1 MKNLLFIV
9 LASLLLSQCQLFK
22 KEVKPEL
29 PPETQEGKRTM
40 GCKVDGEIWLPEYS
54 SRPIFGRREYNVA
67 YNGSFYGISIYADRR
82 LETAISIGVY
92 KVNGPGTYDLYK
104 FISQDPSGYKLI
116 TRSIYK
122 DKTGDFYTDSLH
134 TGKVTITKLDRQK
147 AVISGTFYFDAYNKK
162 TGKVVKITEGRFDYP
177 LGR

>member
-1 MKNLLFIV
+1 MKNIVFVFI
-9 LASLLLSQCQLFK
+9 ASLVLCQCQLFK

-54 SRPIFGRREYNVA
+54 KRGLFAPGPYDVT
-67 YNGSFYGISIYADRR
+67 YDGSYYGVSLNADKKE
-82 LETAISIGVY
+82 ETAISISVY
-92 KVNGPGTYDLYK
+92 KVSGTGTYELPK
-104 FISQDPSGYKLI
+104 FISKSPSGYTNI
-116 TRSIYK
+116 TQALYT
-122 DKTGDFYTDSLH
+122 DNTGDFYTDSLH
-134 TGKVTITKLDRQK
+134 TGMVTITKLDLQK
-147 AVISGTFYFDAYNKK
+147 AIISGTFYFDAYNKK

>member
-1 MKNLLFIV
+1 MKNIVFVFI
-9 LASLLLSQCQLFK
+9 ASLVLCQCQLFK

-40 GCKVDGEIWLPEYS
+40 GCKVDGQIWLPEYS
-54 SRPIFGRREYNVA
+54 KRGLFGGGEYSVN
-67 YNGSFYGISIYADRR
+67 YEGSFYGLSLNADRK
-82 LETAISIGVY
+82 LETKVY
-92 KVNGPGTYDLYK
+92 FSVFNVPGTGTYDLYK

-116 TRSIYK
+116 TKAYYNDS
-122 DKTGDFYTDSLH
+122 TGDFETDSLH
-134 TGKVTITKLDRQK
+134 TGKVTITKLDRQR
-147 AVISGTFYFDAYNKK
+147 AIISGTFYFDAYNKK

>member
-1 MKNLLFIV
+1 MKNIVFVFI
-9 LASLLLSQCQLFK
+9 ASLVLCQCQLFK

-40 GCKVDGEIWLPEYS
+40 GCKVDGQIWLPEYS
-54 SRPIFGRREYNVA
+54 KRGLFGGSEFSMTYE
-67 YNGSFYGISIYADRR
+67 GSFYGLSLGADRKR
-82 LETAISIGVY
+82 ETYVGFNVY
-92 KVNGPGTYDLYK
+92 DVAESGTYALFKIYTP
-104 FISQDPSGYKLI
+104 FYSGLQRI
-116 TRSIYK
+116 TKAIYT
-122 DKTGDFYTDSLH
+122 DSTGDFETDSLH